1 MNSWLNTGQAKQT
14 SWLVFDFGAPVSFD
28 GFRLYGHGDS
38 IHDVTG
44 HFLQVATAS
53 SVPGTTIQWANVVG
67 RFNGTIGTSVPQDFS
82 FITATARIWRWVVT
96 DVVETSMCSHS
107 AHCQA
112 DVAEIEFH
120 FTGDPPGVFHRNN
133 GTAASNIVL
142 SSSGSVTEQNSDWKA
157 VDGNYEYKDWV
168 AGWDAVERSD
178 LPDPPPAPGPSP
190 SNASVTWHWDGHNGN
205 NGVWLGSTQAGIRL
219 QLKGQDPLW
228 WAGSPYDSGSSPTP
242 PESWNNNGAGGIS
255 AFQNGTVIAFT
266 GA

>member
-1 MNSWLNTGQAKQT
+1 
-14 SWLVFDFGAPVSFD
+14 
-28 GFRLYGHGDS
+28 
-38 IHDVTG
+38 
-44 HFLQVATAS
+44 
-53 SVPGTTIQWANVVG
+53 
-67 RFNGTIGTSVPQDFS
+67 
-82 FITATARIWRWVVT
+82 
-96 DVVETSMCSHS
+96 MCSHS

-133 GTAASNIVL
+133 GARTPQIHSQWRNNEPVETIVI
-142 SSSGSVTEQNSDWKA
+142 
-157 VDGNYEYKDWV
+157 
-168 AGWDAVERSD
+168 RSD
-178 LPDPPPAPGPSP
+178 FCLQNLQFFEQAPLPLTSCSQARDPSQNRIQTGKQSMATTSTRTGLLDGMRLNEVTFPIRLLPQGLLLRCVLCVFAAFKVECAHFSKQGFSNAT
-190 SNASVTWHWDGHNGN
+190 SLIACSAVLFVFQNASVTWHWDGHNGN